1 MVTVDAHVVY
11 CTATR
16 EMAGSAR
23 RGCEGRLYAL
33 GPMFKS
39 HLDAQQRG
47 DFITCNQQQLAH
59 KIGEGR
65 LAGQSVHVWVQ
76 VPLPKE
82 CGCELGDDEGDGD
95 LVRRGQSGVFYK

>member
-1 MVTVDAHVVY
+1 
-11 CTATR
+11 
-16 EMAGSAR
+16 
-23 RGCEGRLYAL
+23 
-33 GPMFKS
+33 MFKS